1 MFQDELLYHRKTIT
15 ESLVSHILNPIYNT
29 DFLIRFIYSKF
40 NVQIS
45 DKERSVQAL
54 SLETLLLICLDP
66 LLINR

>member
-1 MFQDELLYHRKTIT
+1 MFQDKLLYHRKTIT
-15 ESLVSHILNPIYNT
+15 GSLVSHILNPIYNT
-29 DFLIRFIYSKF
+29 DFLIKFIYSKV